1 VRRAV
6 LLGAALVAVAA
17 VPALAQEPAE
27 GPAPI
32 VFDSITVVGV
42 ARVAPATVIAVAAI
56 PIGQP
61 VGFRDLQRAMS
72 ALYDLKQFDDVQ
84 FEQGRIDGTNVL
96 RIGVVERPLLVSW
109 SLRGTAAVSESKV
122 RSKVH
127 LLAGRPYDRADAARS
142 RAAIDSVY
150 KDAGFFLTQVAIR
163 EVPQDDG
170 SVHVTF
176 DIDEGRRVTVSQ
188 VVIEG
193 NEEFTD
199 LELVGKMSIK
209 PEGFWWWQSGEF
221 SEEKLELDLRD
232 RLPRFYASRGYV
244 DFQVVE
250 DTLIVAEG
258 TGKGTLQLTVR
269 EGEQYEV
276 GTFDVVGNR
285 FFSTGQIQQYFPF
298 GSRASGFLGI
308 GSSSREGAATFDQER
323 WDEATQQVRT
333 LYMNSGY
340 IYAQING
347 TMARRT
353 TTEGRNVV
361 DLRWQIV
368 ERQPAVINRVVIRGN
383 TVTHEDVIRR
393 AIEMIPGDVI
403 RQTALIR
410 SYQNVSNLG
419 FFEQPMT
426 PPDVQPAND
435 QGDVDIV
442 FNVKE
447 RHTGNINFGA
457 SVGQGTGLGGFIGLD
472 EPNLF
477 GRAKR
482 VSFQWQFG
490 RNINNFN
497 VSYTDP
503 ALRGSL
509 ISGTLSLHSSRL
521 RYTVADL
528 GRITSRGASVQVGF
542 PLRGSRYTRL
552 FTQYSIEQSSY
563 DSPTLTSRF
572 YCDNCLLS
580 MVSLTLV
587 RDTRIDLPFPSGG
600 MLHRFTVSQG
610 GGPLGGSGNFQRATF
625 EGRWYTPLANLGG
638 ADPMSSPM
646 KLLLGLSA
654 QTGFVWGD
662 AGPHFRE
669 LFSMGGV
676 QYGIPLRGYDEFSIT
691 PRGFDPYSSGQRAS
705 TVDAFGGSYL
715 ALTGEVGLRLSQAI
729 YTNLFMD
736 AGNVWATPAK
746 FNPARLFRGA
756 GLGLSLITPLGPI
769 GLDFAYGFDRV
780 DIYGKPDPGW
790 KFHFRLG
797 NMF

>member
-1 VRRAV
+1 VRRAF
-6 LLGAALVAVAA
+6 LSAALALAA
-17 VPALAQEPAE
+17 ATSARAQEPAE
-27 GPAPI
+27 GPPPI
-32 VFDSITVVGV
+32 VFDSITVVGL
-42 ARVAPATVIAVAAI
+42 ARVAQPTVLGAAAI
-56 PIGQP
+56 PVGQP
-61 VGFRDLQRAMS
+61 VGFRDLQRAMA
-72 ALYDLKQFDDVQ
+72 ALYDLKQFDNVQ
-84 FEQGRIDGTNVL
+84 FEQGQVGGRNVL
-96 RIGVVERPLLVSW
+96 RILVVERPLLVSW
-109 SLRGTAAVSESKV
+109 SVRGTEAVSEGKV
-122 RSKVH
+122 RSKVR

-150 KDAGFFLTQVAIR
+150 KDAGFFLTEVAIR
-163 EVPQDDG
+163 EVPQEDG
-170 SVHVTF
+170 TLHVTF
-176 DIDEGRRVTVSQ
+176 DIDEGRRVTVSR

-193 NEEFTD
+193 NERFTD
-199 LELVGKMSIK
+199 LEIVGAMSTK
-209 PEGFWWWQSGEF
+209 PEGFWWWQSGAY

-232 RLPRFYASRGYV
+232 KLPRYYASRGYV
-244 DFQVVE
+244 DFQVVD
-250 DTLIVAEG
+250 DTLIVEDG

-269 EGEQYEV
+269 EGDQYDV

-285 FFSTGQIQQYFPF
+285 FFSTGQVQQYFPF
-298 GSRASGFLGI
+298 GARSSGFLGI
-308 GSSSREGAATFDQER
+308 GSTSREGPVTFDQEK
-323 WDEATQQVRT
+323 WEEATQQVRT

-340 IYAQING
+340 IYAQVDG

-353 TTEGRNVV
+353 AADGRNVV

-383 TVTHEDVIRR
+383 SVTHEDVIRR
-393 AIEMIPGDVI
+393 AIEMIPGDVM

-435 QGDVDIV
+435 QGDVDVI

-457 SVGQGTGLGGFIGLD
+457 SVGQGTGVGGFIGLD

-509 ISGTLSLHSSRL
+509 ISGTVALHSSRL

-552 FTQYSIEQSSY
+552 YTQYSIAQSSY
-563 DSPTLTSRF
+563 DSPTLTSRY
-572 YCDNCLLS
+572 YCENCVLS
-580 MVSLTLV
+580 MVTLTLV
-587 RDTRIDLPFPSGG
+587 RDTRIDMPFPSGG
-600 MLHRFTVSQG
+600 MMHRLTVSQG

-625 EGRWYTPLANLGG
+625 EGRWYTPLAALGG
-638 ADPMSSPM
+638 ADPMSAPM
-646 KLLLGLSA
+646 KLVLGLGA

-676 QYGIPLRGYDEFSIT
+676 QYGIPLRGYDEFAIT
-691 PRGFDPYSSGQRAS
+691 PSGFDPYASGQNAS
-705 TVDAFGGSYL
+705 TIGAFGGSYL
-715 ALTGEVGLRLSQAI
+715 AMTGEVGLRFSQSI
-729 YTNLFMD
+729 YTGLFID
-736 AGNVWATPAK
+736 AGNVWASPAK
-746 FNPARLFRGA
+746 FNPSRLFRGA
-756 GLGLSLITPLGPI
+756 GLSLSLITPLGPI

-780 DIYGKPDPGW
+780 DIFGKPDPGW

-797 NMF
+797 NIF